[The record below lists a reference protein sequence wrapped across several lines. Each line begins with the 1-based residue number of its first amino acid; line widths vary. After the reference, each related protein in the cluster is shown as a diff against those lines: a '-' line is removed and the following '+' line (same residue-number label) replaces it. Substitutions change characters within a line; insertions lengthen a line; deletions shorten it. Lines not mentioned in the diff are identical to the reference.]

1 MTKSTFKPGDHVVT
15 PRSRGKIIDV
25 RATPSGQFIFG
36 IEEETGEVAYFTPKA
51 LQHA

>member
-1 MTKSTFKPGDHVVT
+1 MMKSTFKPGDDVVT

-36 IEEETGEVAYFTPKA
+36 IEEETGEVTYFTPKA